1 MAYNAQNTLGRTIES
16 ILNQTREDFEYYIL
30 DNGSTDDTEKI
41 IIDYAERDKRIKQL
55 HININDITNGTLI
68 WSALIHATSA
78 KYIVWCDADD
88 EYTHDFLQNMVSF
101 AEENQLDFAACGYEK
116 IDGITNEVIKHRAL
130 TENLVLHGNLFTE
143 EFIRYRGFAICV
155 WGKLYSIPFLRR
167 KNLIGT
173 ERSYQ
178 FCSDS
183 IYAITAFQN
192 ADRAGI
198 YGKAMYKYYQYPWSI
213 SNTIIKDSLT
223 SYRDLWNA
231 TKGSI
236 ECYGPISKINEDF
249 LYAIHLS
256 LVEEAAGKIFMSDL
270 PTDVKLDMFAQIF
283 SDPVWAETLERDAD
297 PQFKNLAARGEYIN
311 EVKNKILAL
320 PGITANSP
328 LVADIFKRLQHV
340 PVEVIAATQKITKG
354 FYYPCGNQ

>member
-1 MAYNAQNTLGRTIES
+1 MAYNAQNTLSRTIES
-16 ILNQTREDFEYYIL
+16 ILKQTREDFEYYIL

-68 WSALIHATSA
+68 WSTLIYATSA

-88 EYTHDFLQNMVSF
+88 EYTPDFLENMVGF
-101 AEENQLDFAACGYEK
+101 VEENQLDFAACGYEK

-130 TENLVLHGNLFTE
+130 TENLVLYGDLFTE

-155 WGKLYSIPFLRR
+155 WGKLYSIPFLRK

-178 FCSDS
+178 FCYDS
-183 IYAITAFQN
+183 IYAIKAFQN
-192 ADRAGI
+192 AGRAGI

-213 SNTIIKDSLT
+213 SNTTIKDSLT
-223 SYRDLWNA
+223 SYRDLWDA
-231 TKGSI
+231 TKESL
-236 ECYGPISKINEDF
+236 EYYGPISKINEDF

-256 LVEEAAGKIFMSDL
+256 IVEEAADKIFMSDL

-283 SDPVWAETLERDAD
+283 SDPVWAETLARDAD
-297 PQFKNLAARGEYIN
+297 PQFKNLAARGEYVKG
-311 EVKNKILAL
+311 VKNKILTL
-320 PGITANSP
+320 PNLDENNP
-328 LVADIFKRLQHV
+328 LLTDILRHLQ
-340 PVEVIAATQKITKG
+340 PPQA
-354 FYYPCGNQ
+354 